1 MNLKKKLLSN
11 CRLYVVLNKPFFKDL
26 QGLTLAARMIVLS
39 GGRIIQYR
47 DKQSNRK
54 NILETALALKKQ
66 LKRTKSIFLVNDH
79 VDIAMLS
86 GADGLHLGQ
95 TDLPLPAARK
105 LLGREKI
112 IGVSCF
118 NLEQALLAQEQGADY
133 LGVGPVFATSTKP
146 EGQPLGLKLLRSI
159 SKNIKIPVFAI
170 GGINQGNVI
179 KVLSSGASGVA
190 VSSAICTAPV
200 LSKATR
206 SFIHKLNS

>member
-1 MNLKKKLLSN
+1 
-11 CRLYVVLNKPFFKDL
+11 VVLNKPFFKDIRD
-26 QGLTLAARMIVLS
+26 LTLAARKIVLS

-47 DKQSNRK
+47 DKGSDKRY
-54 NILETALALKKQ
+54 ILKTSLALKKH
-66 LKRTKSIFLVNDH
+66 LIRTKSIFLVNDH

-95 TDLPLPAARK
+95 SDLPLPAARK

-146 EGQPLGLKLLRSI
+146 EVQPLGLKLLSSI
-159 SKNIKIPVFAI
+159 AKNIKIPVFAI
-170 GGINQGNVI
+170 GGINQANVN

-200 LSKATR
+200 LSEATR
-206 SFIHKLNS
+206 SLILKLNS